1 MNGFRSLGVVFGRS
15 RPLAFLAHIIY
26 TRFNSLPSVQKIHL
40 KITPAR
46 SLQGYPLMDW
56 KSLFSFDVPVL
67 EIIVRGSVMYI
78 SLFILLRVIL
88 KRQAGSLG
96 MTDLLLITLIADAS
110 QNAMA
115 GEYKSIPAGIVLVST
130 IISWSYAL
138 DWLSY
143 KFPWFNRLT
152 EPRPLALIKQGKLL
166 RKNMRR
172 ELITEEELMSQLREQ
187 GVDDVDEVKE
197 AFMESDG
204 HISVVQKK
212 QRRQSKPNRKKSS

>member
-1 MNGFRSLGVVFGRS
+1 
-15 RPLAFLAHIIY
+15 
-26 TRFNSLPSVQKIHL
+26 
-40 KITPAR
+40 
-46 SLQGYPLMDW
+46 MDW

-67 EIIVRGSVMYI
+67 EIILRGSVMYI
-78 SLFILLRVIL
+78 SLFILLRIVL

-96 MTDLLLITLIADAS
+96 ITDLLLITLIADAS

-115 GEYKSIPAGIVLVST
+115 GQYMSLPAGIVLVST
-130 IISWSYAL
+130 IIFWSYTF

-152 EPRPLALIKQGKLL
+152 EPPPLPLIKDGKML

-172 ELITEEELMSQLREQ
+172 ELITEDELMSQLREQ
-187 GVDDVDEVKE
+187 GLDDVGKVKK

-204 HISVVQKK
+204 HISVVQQVQRH
-212 QRRQSKPNRKKSS
+212 QRRSDRKRE